1 MLGSTPS
8 VAALFV
14 TLHDSYSL
22 QFRVALLPTRTLS
35 CTYVLDCNRGTN
47 KLPDDDDDDDE
58 HCRPVCSVC
67 SDIRSESR
75 FLPTPPAFDVP
86 VKGGGSRRNIA
97 IPFGM
102 EKLEWLGYP
111 MVKKFRRY
119 LYSF

>member
-86 VKGGGSRRNIA
+86 VKGGVPVGISPSRLAWKN
-97 IPFGM
+97 
-102 EKLEWLGYP
+102 
-111 MVKKFRRY
+111 
-119 LYSF
+119 